1 MVCSQVFK
9 EFLHAPRTHAGA
21 LAFALGLVIQTGT
34 PHAQQP
40 TRRSA
45 GTPTIDELISLKRAG
60 SAAISPNGQWVAYTV
75 RDTNWDEN
83 AYHTE
88 IWLADAKS
96 GELRQLTSHAKKS
109 STSPTW
115 SPDSSK
121 LAFATDRDDKRQIY
135 LIDPR
140 GGEARK
146 LTSAE
151 EGVGGFAWAP
161 DGKSLAFTSDRP
173 EDRRRQ
179 GSREEVRR
187 LRRLRRGLPDVAP
200 LGAST
205 SRRDKARRLTS
216 GAFTVGQFSWSP
228 DGTQIAF
235 DHRINSAEHQRRD
248 RRHLR
253 RLRGRRQGPAARH
266 AAGRRRRPGLVA
278 RRIEDR
284 VRVRD
289 DASSSPS
296 STRAIARRPGRRR
309 PRREHHRRLRR
320 ESLDRPLDAPA
331 GLFFSASHRTW
342 AFLYSIDPATKAVKK
357 YTPSE
362 QWIGIGVQPD
372 AGRAVGGVHR
382 RRRVDAWARSTCRA
396 AVAADARSRSARK
409 LTDMTAQTA
418 AWAKSA
424 LEVVSW
430 KSQDGATIE
439 GVLHKPIGF
448 QPGKKY
454 PLLVVIHGG
463 PTGISRPTAYSS
475 TSIYPIDIWTA
486 KGALVLEPNYRGSA
500 GYGEAFRSL
509 NVRNLGVGDAWDV
522 LSGIDHLIKEGLA
535 DPNQVGTMGWS
546 QGGYISAFLTTHD
559 SARFKAVSVGAG
571 ISDWM
576 TYYVNTDITQ
586 FTRHYLKAT
595 PWDDP
600 EIYAKTSPITYVKNA
615 KAPTLIQHGATD
627 QRVPP
632 PNAFQ
637 LYRGLQDVGVP
648 SKLIIYKGFEG
659 IGHGPSKPKSSRAVM
674 QHNLEWFDKYI
685 LGVDRD
691 ADVAGPAPLATDC
704 ADGRPRIARNT
715 RTKPIWFPRY
725 PCMPWLTTAF
735 RDLRAVR

>member
-1 MVCSQVFK
+1 MHRLTQ
-9 EFLHAPRTHAGA
+9 LGA
-21 LAFALGLVIQTGT
+21 IAVALGLLIQPGT
-34 PHAQQP
+34 HAQQLS
-40 TRRSA
+40 TA
-45 GTPTIDELISLKRAG
+45 GETPTIDQLISLKRAG
-60 SAAISPNGQWVAYTV
+60 SAAISADGRWVAYTV

-96 GELRQLTSHAKKS
+96 GELRQLTSHPKKS

-115 SPDSSK
+115 SLDSTK
-121 LAFATDRDDKRQIY
+121 LAFATDREDKRQIY
-135 LIDPR
+135 VIDPR

-146 LTSAE
+146 LTSVE
-151 EGVGGFAWAP
+151 DGIGSFAWAP
-161 DGKSLAFTSDRP
+161 DGRSIAFTTTDAKTDADK
-173 EDRRRQ
+173 E
-179 GSREEVRR
+179 REKKF
-187 LRRLRRGLPDVAP
+187 GDFDVIGEGYRMSHLWVFDLA
-200 LGAST
+200 T
-205 SRRDKARRLTS
+205 EKARRLTS
-216 GAFTVGQFSWSP
+216 GAFTVGQFNWSP
-228 DGTQIAF
+228 DGTRIAF
-235 DHRINSAEHQRRD
+235 DHRINPANTSGATADISIVSVADGMVRPLVTQPGADAGPVWSPDGSKIAFGSAMTKE
-248 RRHLR
+248 LSF
-253 RLRGRRQGPAARH
+253 LNTAIAVIPAAGGSIENIT
-266 AAGRRRRPGLVA
+266 AAFD
-278 RRIEDR
+278 EDPSI
-284 VRVRD
+284 VRW
-289 DASSSPS
+289 
-296 STRAIARRPGRRR
+296 T
-309 PRREHHRRLRR
+309 
-320 ESLDRPLDAPA
+320 PA
-331 GLFFSASHRTW
+331 GIFFTASQHTW
-342 AFLYSIDPATKAVKK
+342 SFLYSVDPATRAVKK
-357 YTPSE
+357 YTPAE
-362 QWIGIGVQPD
+362 QWIGSGFSLTPD
-372 AGRAVGGVHR
+372 GQWTAFSAADG
-382 RRRVDAWARSTCRA
+382 STLGEIYVA
-396 AVAADARSRSARK
+396 PVAATLKPRK

-418 AWAKSA
+418 AWARSA

-463 PTGISRPTAYSS
+463 PTGVSRPAAFSS

-486 KGALVLEPNYRGSA
+486 RGALVLEPNYRGSA

-522 LSGIDHLIKEGLA
+522 LSGIDYLIKQGLA
-535 DPNQVGTMGWS
+535 DPARMGTMGWS

-559 SARFKAVSVGAG
+559 SGRFKAVSVGAG

-600 EIYAKTSPITYVKNA
+600 EIYAKTSPITYVKSA

-659 IGHGPSKPKSSRAVM
+659 VGHGPSKPKSSRAVM

-685 LGVDRD
+685 
-691 ADVAGPAPLATDC
+691 
-704 ADGRPRIARNT
+704 
-715 RTKPIWFPRY
+715 F
-725 PCMPWLTTAF
+725 
-735 RDLRAVR
+735 

>member
-1 MVCSQVFK
+1 M
-9 EFLHAPRTHAGA
+9 HRARMAA
-21 LAFALGLVIQTGT
+21 LILALGVLLQPGAS
-34 PHAQQP
+34 AQQSSSSNARV
-40 TRRSA
+40 TA
-45 GTPTIDELISLKRAG
+45 TGTPTIDQLISLKRAG
-60 SAAISPNGQWVAYTV
+60 SATISPNGQWVAYTV

-96 GELRQLTSHAKKS
+96 GELRQLTNHAKKS
-109 STSPTW
+109 STSPAW
-115 SPDSSK
+115 SPDGTK
-121 LAFATDRDDKRQIY
+121 LAFATDRDEKRQIY
-135 LIDPR
+135 VIDPR

-146 LTSAE
+146 LTSVE
-151 EGVGGFAWAP
+151 EGVGAFAWAP
-161 DGKSLAFTSDRP
+161 DGKSFAFTSTDAKTDADK
-173 EDRRRQ
+173 E
-179 GSREEVRR
+179 REKKF
-187 LRRLRRGLPDVAP
+187 GDFDVIGEGYRMSHLWVFDLA
-200 LGAST
+200 AE
-205 SRRDKARRLTS
+205 KARRLTS
-216 GAFTVGQFSWSP
+216 GTAFTVGQFSWSP

-235 DHRINSAEHQRRD
+235 DHRVNSASTSGATAD
-248 RRHLR
+248 ISIVS
-253 RLRGRRQGPAARH
+253 
-266 AAGRRRRPGLVA
+266 VA
-278 RRIEDR
+278 DGK
-284 VRVRD
+284 V
-289 DASSSPS
+289 
-296 STRAIARRPGRRR
+296 
-309 PRREHHRRLRR
+309 
-320 ESLDRPLDAPA
+320 RPLVTQAGSDSGPVWSPDGSKIAFESAMAKQFSFLNGAIGVVPSAGGSVENLTSAFDENPSIVRWTPA
-331 GLFFSASHRTW
+331 GLFFSAANRTW
-342 AFLYSIDPATKAVKK
+342 AFLYSIDPATRAVKK
-357 YTPSE
+357 YTAAD
-362 QWIGIGVQPD
+362 QWIGSGFSLTPD
-372 AGRAVGGVHR
+372 GQ
-382 RRRVDAWARSTCRA
+382 WAAFSVTDGSTLGEIY
-396 AVAADARSRSARK
+396 VAPVATTLKPRK
-409 LTDMTAQTA
+409 LTDMTAQTS

-448 QPGKKY
+448 QAGKKY

-463 PTGISRPTAYSS
+463 PTGISRPNAYSS
-475 TSIYPIDIWTA
+475 TSIYPIDIWNA

-522 LSGIDHLIKEGLA
+522 LSGIDYLIKEGLA

-600 EIYAKTSPITYVKNA
+600 EVYAKTSPITYVKNA

-627 QRVPP
+627 QRVPV

-674 QHNLEWFDKYI
+674 QHNLEWFDKYM
-685 LGVDRD
+685 
-691 ADVAGPAPLATDC
+691 
-704 ADGRPRIARNT
+704 
-715 RTKPIWFPRY
+715 FPGAAS
-725 PCMPWLTTAF
+725 TTQDIQ
-735 RDLRAVR
+735 R